1 MALIFRDNP
10 VAPVFASNCGFRVSS
25 TGEQHALH
33 ISPEIF
39 MKFVH
44 FALAAVATGALVGFI
59 WPANADPMPMDQAIA
74 MNGVQTVCTGIGDSA
89 QTDPR
94 WKAYPIRVEF
104 SNGGA
109 QYLSGAHVT
118 LSSGG
123 KVLTSF
129 DCSGAWVLFGVK
141 PGSYKV
147 EATIT
152 DQPGAGTRSA
162 TFSPPASGQ
171 KRVVIQFPTAS
182 GQ

>member
-1 MALIFRDNP
+1 
-10 VAPVFASNCGFRVSS
+10 
-25 TGEQHALH
+25 
-33 ISPEIF
+33 

-44 FALAAVATGALVGFI
+44 LAFAAVATGALLGFI
-59 WPANADPMPMDQAIA
+59 WPASADPMPMDQAVTI
-74 MNGVQTVCTGIGDSA
+74 NGVQSVCTGVGSA
-89 QTDPR
+89 EDDPQ

-123 KVLTSF
+123 KTLTAF
-129 DCSGAWVLFGVK
+129 DCSGPWVLFQLK

-147 EATIT
+147 TATIT
-152 DQPGAGTRSA
+152 DQPGAGTKSA

-182 GQ
+182 GK